1 MSERQG
7 FSIPEQD
14 SKKSVPHLLF
24 TPLSIDG
31 LELKNRI
38 VAPPIGLTF
47 AAPENYFDYYLAR
60 ARGGAGLIMMGGVL
74 LDFPSMMV
82 LNLFQQANTEL
93 LKDLLREVH
102 AQGCK
107 MGVQFVHLGRQT
119 SSQLIGMPLVAPS
132 PIPDPVFKETP
143 RALTREEIKDF
154 VERFSEA
161 ALKAKEL
168 GFDVIELHAAH
179 GYLLSTFLSPHANHR
194 EDEYGGDV
202 RNRARFLLE
211 IIQRIRDVVG
221 DDLPLGC
228 RFNGTDNYPGGVT
241 LQEAKIT
248 AQLLEEAG
256 VNYLSVSA
264 GVYGS
269 DPVIIPSFYESP
281 GCYASLAAEMKNVV
295 DLPIIAVG
303 RINDPWL
310 GEDILASGKADLI
323 AMGRPLI
330 ADPELPNK
338 AVRGESD
345 EIRSCLGC
353 NKGCMGFLDTGRAT
367 TCLVNP
373 EVGCESEMALVPA
386 ARPKKVLVAG
396 GGLAGLE
403 VARVAAGRGHE
414 VVLFEE
420 HNELGGQWRLVS
432 AAPYKEHFGELI
444 TYQLRQLRKL
454 GVRLELGK
462 RVTAEVVMDEKPDV
476 AVVATGA
483 DPVIPAIPGI
493 EGKQVLQAWDVLA
506 GKEQPGQEVLV
517 VGGNAV
523 GLETAHFLA
532 DRGRRVTVVEMMKR
546 VGNDLVP
553 AVRVK
558 LCNKLREAGVQL
570 IPSTKLVSIEADG
583 VIVSTEENNENRWSF
598 DSIVLAVGSK
608 ARNELTK
615 EIEGKVPEIHVIGD
629 ATKPRSGL
637 DAMHEGAKVGR
648 II

>member
-1 MSERQG
+1 MSKRQES
-7 FSIPEQD
+7 SISEQD
-14 SKKSVPHLLF
+14 IKKSVPHLLF
-24 TPLSIDG
+24 TPLSING

-74 LDFPSMMV
+74 LDFPSTML
-82 LNLFQQANTEL
+82 LNLFQQPNTDLTKNL
-93 LKDLLREVH
+93 LKEAH

-119 SSQLIGMPLVAPS
+119 SSQLIGIPLVAPS

-143 RALTREEIKDF
+143 RALTKEEIRDF

-161 ALKAKEL
+161 ALKAKDM

-211 IIQRIRDVVG
+211 IIQRIRELVG
-221 DDLPLGC
+221 NDFPLGC
-228 RFNGTDNYPGGVT
+228 RLNGTDNYPGGVT
-241 LQEAKIT
+241 LEEAKIT
-248 AQLLEEAG
+248 AQLLEGAG

-269 DPVIIPSFYESP
+269 DPVIIPPFYEPP
-281 GCYASLAAEMKNVV
+281 GCYASLAAEVKSVV
-295 DLPIIAVG
+295 DLPIITVG
-303 RINDPWL
+303 RINNPWI

-323 AMGRPLI
+323 AMGRSLI

-338 AVRGESD
+338 AARGESD

-353 NKGCMGFLDTGRAT
+353 NKGCMGLLETGRAT

-386 ARPKKVLVAG
+386 AKPKTVLVVG

-403 VARVAAGRGHE
+403 AARVAASRGHQ
-414 VVLFEE
+414 VVLYEE
-420 HNELGGQWRLVS
+420 HDEAGGQWQLVS
-432 AAPYKEHFGELI
+432 AAPYKEHFGEFI
-444 TYQLRQLRKL
+444 TYQVRQLRKL

-462 RVTAEVVMDEKPDV
+462 RVTAETIMAEMPDV
-476 AVVATGA
+476 AIVATGA
-483 DPVIPAIPGI
+483 NPVIPNIPGI
-493 EGKQVLQAWDVLA
+493 EGKQVMQAWDVLE
-506 GKEQPGQEVLV
+506 GKAQPGQEVLV

-532 DRGRRVTVVEMMKR
+532 DRGRSVTVVEMMKR
-546 VGNDLVP
+546 IGNDLVP

-558 LCNKLREAGVQL
+558 LHNKLSDAGVQL
-570 IPSTKLVSIEADG
+570 ITSTKLVSIEADG
-583 VIVSTEENNENRWSF
+583 VIVTTDENNHNAWKF
-598 DSIVLAVGSK
+598 DSIILAVGSK
-608 ARNELTK
+608 PRNDLVN
-615 EIEGKVPEIHVIGD
+615 EIEGKIAEIHVIGD
-629 ATKPRSGL
+629 AIQPRGGL

-648 II
+648 EI